1 MPPGPLW
8 TLRYENTVD
17 DRIQARVD
25 RARFEQDEFV
35 LSTTLIL
42 DPPDPNPGS
51 TNPRY
56 YRLNVRMANDREGPE
71 AYALHDLYERRRPF
85 TERTVVGFQNLLG
98 PPDTPNRNGDMLSP
112 EARESIISQ
121 FINSSEGRSRL
132 AASMI
137 APLRARIDYSSVARR
152 TFLVDQIPEG
162 ALPVYDRDPDPGA
175 MATLRS
181 GLIPEVSMGCSTST
195 EPWVRPEWL
204 KLDQWVTRNGEFAR
218 IIKVEMLNVEFQV
231 WRSFDPPR
239 RQIITSFAREWAPCD
254 EPKEPESRFSRI
266 LFDDD

>member
-25 RARFEQDEFV
+25 RALFERDEFV
-35 LSTTLIL
+35 LRATVLR

-56 YRLNVRMANDREGPE
+56 YWVEVQMADDREGPE
-71 AYALHDLYERRRPF
+71 SSALHRLYDLRQPF
-85 TERTVVGFQNLLG
+85 TERSVVGFQGLLDH
-98 PPDTPNRNGDMLSP
+98 PYIPNRNGDLLSP
-112 EARESIISQ
+112 EARQEIISQ
-121 FINSSEGRSRL
+121 FINSTEGRSRL
-132 AASMI
+132 AASMA
-137 APLRARIDYSSVARR
+137 APLRARRDYTSVARR
-152 TFLVDQIPEG
+152 TFLVEQLPDG
-162 ALPVYDRDPDPGA
+162 ALPVYDRDLDPGA

-181 GLIPEVSMGCSTST
+181 GLLSDVSMGATTST

-204 KLDQWVTRNGEFAR
+204 KLEQWVTRNGEVAK
-218 IIKVEMLNVEFQV
+218 IVKVEMLNIEFQV
-231 WRSFDPPR
+231 WRSFNPPR

-266 LFDDD
+266 LLDDD